1 MITMLTSTCP
11 AMYAYPQL
19 RQVTTLVWWE
29 RMPLVRLCRPICT
42 LHSPAM
48 LLQPAMYGGILPQL
62 LTVHGVVQ
70 HCRCSRRSSWR

>member
-29 RMPLVRLCRPICT
+29 RMPLVHLCRPICT

-48 LLQPAMYGGILPQL
+48 LPRCCSQQC
-62 LTVHGVVQ
+62 TVES
-70 HCRCSRRSSWR
+70 CLSY